1 MRDIPASS
9 KKGESRGGGINM
21 GRKTTNIRIIKMTSI
36 IKETAAKIV
45 NFKEKRKIA
54 RRNKARVSGTSTSV
68 TIMVGEKQ

>member
-1 MRDIPASS
+1 
-9 KKGESRGGGINM
+9 M